1 MSSEIKSLRKRRV
14 ALSVVVPVY
23 NEEESLSELHAQIC
37 SACEGAG
44 VFFEIVYVDDC
55 SKDGSF
61 GVLTEIHKKDPRA
74 KVIQFRRNLGKSEAL
89 SAGFSAASGET
100 VVTMDADL
108 QDDPAEIP
116 HLLAKL
122 EEGYDLVSGWKRK
135 RKDPLSKRI
144 PSRLWNFVISKLT
157 GVRIHDLNCGL
168 KIYRREV
175 VDSMEVYGELHRYI
189 PAIAH
194 WEGFRVGEIPVNHR
208 PRKYG
213 KSKYGSSRFVKGFL
227 DFITIVFLS
236 KYTTRPLHVF
246 GLIGVL
252 SFLGGSVITLYLI
265 VLRVTKASYLSNRPL
280 LFIGVLLLILG
291 IQFISIGLLGEMIA
305 RSNDSHQSHSIRR
318 TLGV

>member
-1 MSSEIKSLRKRRV
+1 LSSEIKSLQKKPV

-23 NEEESLSELHAQIC
+23 NEEESLLELHAQIC
-37 SACEGAG
+37 GACEG
-44 VFFEIVYVDDC
+44 VSFEIVYVDDC

-61 GVLTEIHKKDPRA
+61 GVLTEIYEKDPRA
-74 KVIQFRRNLGKSEAL
+74 KVIQFRRNFGKSEAL
-89 SAGFSAASGET
+89 SAGFSAASGEI

-116 HLLAKL
+116 QLLAKL

-168 KIYRREV
+168 KIYKREV
-175 VDSMEVYGELHRYI
+175 VDSVEVYGELHRYI
-189 PAIAH
+189 PAMAH

-236 KYTTRPLHVF
+236 RYTTRPLHVF
-246 GLIGVL
+246 GLIGML

-305 RSNDSHQSHSIRR
+305 RSNASHQSPSIRR